1 MVKAQDDFVRVGR
14 PADIE
19 LLLDS
24 LIQPGGASLL
34 LDKPEST
41 PLPVV
46 LMEQIPAES
55 LIMDITAVREIGGE
69 LKRGLGFRL
78 LGQVQGKI
86 VRTPLLKMVESEAV
100 DGRVICHCEYPLYLE
115 EMQRREAYRA
125 RLRLGMEVGA
135 ILRGEGEATVQGD
148 LKDLSQQGCQLE
160 LPASAVSLLSTGAA
174 IEIEL
179 CFPNGTRFVVKAAV
193 CHTVA
198 DTDRQTI
205 RVGFRFEGCNAE
217 QERKLWFFVR
227 EIERES
233 SRYGEE
239 ADGGRLPSTMFQNQA
254 VASAPVGR
262 RNLLTYPTPMSRRL
276 ARVAG
281 YLDAQLL
288 ELQQGDGVDSIQL
301 SRHADMLL
309 MLADEDMEALQFA
322 TRCLSREPWLVRH
335 GLAVAVHI
343 LALADGSTVPRDVRK
358 ALAASA
364 MVHDLGKGLV
374 PGSLLSTTS
383 LDAGG
388 YHQLKTHVPLL
399 MQALVRCQWLSAG
412 VVKAGETVF
421 NIIPDSVTMNGTV
434 RSCRTGCFGATAR
447 LPINPCCAVA
457 IRSRWSETAWAD
469 RPASVSAGTAS
480 STSTRTLSPAAAR
493 SSRSG
498 TSGPRAG
505 QAAVTGSPACTSGS
519 CGASASGVLQ
529 AAKASIRIASAPSQD
544 GRAFGERRIFCCISA
559 SRPGPAGQ
567 WHRPESCGFWSNY
580 AEGGVIFC

>member
-412 VVKAGETVF
+412 VVKAVVEGINERLDGSGYPAGIDGDKLQELSRMSAVV
-421 NIIPDSVTMNGTV
+421 DVV
-434 RSCRTGCFGATAR
+434 DATR
-447 LPINPCCAVA
+447 RERP
-457 IRSRWSETAWAD
+457 D
-469 RPASVSAGTAS
+469 RPAWRIDAVYRHLLTHPGQFD
-480 STSTRTLSPAAAR
+480 
-493 SSRSG
+493 
-498 TSGPRAG
+498 PRWVKRYIQRFG
-505 QAAVTGSPACTSGS
+505 LRPIGSLVRF
-519 CGASASGVLQ
+519 ASGDMAWIQRLDQQGKPFQVQLTHSVEPPGE
-529 AAKASIRIASAPSQD
+529 ALGEILRGDVIA
-544 GRAFGERRIFCCISA
+544 RLGEPVEEIPVST
-559 SRPGPAGQ
+559 
-567 WHRPESCGFWSNY
+567 
-580 AEGGVIFC
+580 

>member
-399 MQALVRCQWLSAG
+399 MQALVKCQWLSAG
-412 VVKAGETVF
+412 VVKAVVEGINE
-421 NIIPDSVTMNGTV
+421 
-434 RSCRTGCFGATAR
+434 R
-447 LPINPCCAVA
+447 LDGSGYPAGIDGDKLQELSRMSAVVDVVDA
-457 IRSRWSETAWAD
+457 MRRERPD
-469 RPASVSAGTAS
+469 RPAWRIDAVYRHLLTHPGQFD
-480 STSTRTLSPAAAR
+480 
-493 SSRSG
+493 
-498 TSGPRAG
+498 PRWVKRYIQRFG
-505 QAAVTGSPACTSGS
+505 LRPIGSLVRF
-519 CGASASGVLQ
+519 ASGDMAWIQRLDQQGKPFQVQLTHSVEPPGE
-529 AAKASIRIASAPSQD
+529 ALGEILRGDVIA
-544 GRAFGERRIFCCISA
+544 RLGEPVEEIPVST
-559 SRPGPAGQ
+559 
-567 WHRPESCGFWSNY
+567 
-580 AEGGVIFC
+580 